1 MSQVHSYLRIV
12 TGYGKTKSIGL
23 SFLKSHPPAICWL
36 SSKPTPRR
44 YEKGATHEPYRK
56 SPQIYIYIYI
66 LTHAKAGWAYDRQ
79 SREVWKRRKRSK
91 AGGRK
96 CHYHCRRTYSLLY
109 GKRNVEERSK
119 SEPSSRRREHADT
132 DFEIGNYNG
141 ACLNGSNRENE
152 SRYQRL
158 SCHFRAG
165 ERRLTPKEVAA

>member
-1 MSQVHSYLRIV
+1 MSQVHSYLRIL

-23 SFLKSHPPAICWL
+23 SFLKSHPPAICWR
-36 SSKPTPRR
+36 SCNTMPRH
-44 YEKGATHEPYRK
+44 YKKGATHEQHPK
-56 SPQIYIYIYI
+56 SPQIYIYI
-66 LTHAKAGWAYDRQ
+66 LTHANAGWAYDRQ

-91 AGGRK
+91 TGGRK

-109 GKRNVEERSK
+109 GKRNVEKRSK

-152 SRYQRL
+152 NRYQRL
-158 SCHFRAG
+158 SCHFHAG
-165 ERRLTPKEVAA
+165 ERRLTSKEVAA

>member
-96 CHYHCRRTYSLLY
+96 CHYHYRRTYSLLY